1 MKLPQKLAFATAG
14 VVLSCAA
21 MEANFMKPA
30 LAATITYD
38 FTVDVTSGSLA
49 GIQGSGF
56 FSYDDSTLKGIGLET
71 LRANGGLDISFEF
84 SGKTYNETDD
94 INFPNFPMVQFQ
106 DSSLLGLSFLAE
118 EPGFA
123 FQIGT
128 PNPAPDVF
136 GGDEF
141 IYGVRPDID
150 GEGVVS
156 YSSRPVPE
164 PSTLSGLAVI
174 GLGLLLRKKLSS
186 SASL

>member
-1 MKLPQKLAFATAG
+1 MKLRQKLAFATAG
-14 VVLSCAA
+14 VVLSFAV
-21 MEANFMKPA
+21 EANSMKPA

-49 GIQGSGF
+49 GTQSSGF
-56 FSYDDSTLKGIGLET
+56 FSYDDSTLEGIGLET
-71 LRANGGLDISFEF
+71 LGVNEGLDISFEF

-94 INFPNFPMVQFQ
+94 IYFPNFPMVQFQ
-106 DSSLLGLSFLAE
+106 DSSLLGLSFLADDSE
-118 EPGFA
+118 FA
-123 FQIGT
+123 FRIGT
-128 PNPAPDVF
+128 SNPDPDVF

-141 IYGVRPDID
+141 RYGARPDVD

-164 PSTLSGLAVI
+164 PSAVTGLAVVV
-174 GLGLLLRKKLSS
+174 GLLLRKKLRS